1 MEEDFPFNY
10 SVVDVLLQ
18 IVGLILFV
26 SDLVLDVWAMY
37 SLYIDGAYISM
48 GLFIFLLLGSSVLVH
63 VFSWIWY
70 SDGEEYQQTEVDK
83 FVKKHSLLKPV
94 HVLQLGVFLR
104 YTSILEISINHL
116 LNRDDFL
123 KAVAVHLTHDLL
135 MLRLFET
142 FSESAPQLTF
152 MITVIFER
160 EELDPFTAVKAIASA
175 LTVAFSV
182 LMYHRAMRESLP
194 DKNKMG
200 WRSSAFYFLW
210 NLLLIGPRITAV
222 ALFASVLPVFVVAH
236 FLTLWMPFVLWAWR
250 QRTDFMDSPGGEWLY
265 RATVGLIWY
274 FNWFNVSKG
283 NTKRRSII
291 YHGIMLLD
299 SGLLIGLWW
308 WIRVSDTSCRGPF
321 PINPYVLVSGNIFL
335 YIVGL
340 ALKAIYYKW
349 FHPKLNE
356 HARVEAEPACMQ
368 MSMDEP
374 DSSSPQTQPVSGAE
388 KRRRNLAT
396 TFFS

>member
-1 MEEDFPFNY
+1 MEEDFPFKY

-26 SDLVLDVWAMY
+26 SDLVLDVWAIC

-70 SDGEEYQQTEVDK
+70 SDGEEYQQTTVDK

-104 YTSILEISINHL
+104 YTSILEISIFYL
-116 LNRDDFL
+116 RRRTPLF
-123 KAVAVHLTHDLL
+123 KKVAVHLTHDLL

-142 FSESAPQLTF
+142 FSKNAPQLTF
-152 MITVIFER
+152 MITIIFVR
-160 EELDPFTAVKAIASA
+160 EELQLFTAVKAIASA
-175 LTVAFSV
+175 VAVAFSV
-182 LMYHRAMRESLP
+182 LMYHRAMRESLS
-194 DKNKMG
+194 DKIKKSCC
-200 WRSSAFYFLW
+200 SSVFFFFW

-274 FNWFNVSKG
+274 FDWFNVSKG

-335 YIVGL
+335 YIAGL
-340 ALKAIYYKW
+340 ALKAVYYKCC
-349 FHPKLNE
+349 HPKLNKP
-356 HARVEAEPACMQ
+356 AQVEAENACMQ

-374 DSSSPQTQPVSGAE
+374 NSSSPQPQPVSGAK
-388 KRRRNLAT
+388 KRRRNLVT
-396 TFFS
+396 TFYS